1 MENPVHVP
9 SFSPSQCPAEGG
21 GAAANGASAL
31 IAPPCDEGGA
41 LVPPCSA
48 ITLNPTPTRSPAPA
62 PTLTLTLT
70 LTRLAALAHLTPAL
84 ATGTTWDRI
93 GPWNIFD
100 DKDGKG
106 EAGTVQP

>member
-1 MENPVHVP
+1 M
-9 SFSPSQCPAEGG
+9 
-21 GAAANGASAL
+21 L
-31 IAPPCDEGGA
+31 RPCDEGGA
-41 LVPPCSA
+41 LVPPHSI

-62 PTLTLTLT
+62 PTLTLTLTVT

-106 EAGTVQP
+106 EAGTVPP